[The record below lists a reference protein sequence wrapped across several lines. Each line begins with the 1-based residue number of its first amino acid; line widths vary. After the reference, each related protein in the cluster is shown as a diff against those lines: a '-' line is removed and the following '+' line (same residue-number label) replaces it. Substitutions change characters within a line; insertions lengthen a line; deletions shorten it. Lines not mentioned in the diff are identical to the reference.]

1 MGFHSFDD
9 NVYPV
14 VLLGTQ
20 TTTATSAYV
29 DPFGLGFER
38 VFFLLHSRTVGTT
51 LDMKVVQATDS
62 SGTSSKDVTDVDST
76 VLDITQLV
84 AANDGVAV
92 GLDCGPGVLDQ
103 ANSFTHLAVTV
114 TASGSCTW
122 DVIAFYYRPRYGGS
136 TTHDTTYLVANAAR
150 LYARGLTVTQG

>member
-29 DPFGLGFER
+29 NPFANFER
-38 VFFLLHSRTVGTT
+38 VFFLLHARTTGTT
-51 LDMKVVQATDS
+51 LDMKVVQGTDS
-62 SGTSSKDVTDVDST
+62 SGSDSKDVTDSAST

-84 AANDGVAV
+84 AANDGIAV

-114 TASGSCTW
+114 TADGSCTW
-122 DVIAFYYRPRYGGS
+122 DVIAFYYRPRFGGS
-136 TTHDTTYLVANAAR
+136 QSHDSTYLVANAAR